1 MCNVHSQVYNTSS
14 SQHGTQG
21 AAPDQT
27 YRISQHQFYWRTTLG
42 IASHM
47 LKISGATRS
56 KKDYQR
62 ANIQP
67 TIIIILMGNNG
78 WKFPGVCPLRSTEG
92 ELISDCRCKR
102 ARRMPPPTLWASVE
116 FVWVC
121 ILLLSTS
128 ASECDVCRLRCVS
141 LCALLVGVTHT
152 ISVIHIVFSRKS
164 LCVAWKSGSVKC
176 WTNIMS
182 DPPLISVRNSSIV
195 PKSDQSEDLGQS
207 RRNPLFPALP
217 PLLLLAHK
225 FVVEKKSWKPF

>member
-1 MCNVHSQVYNTSS
+1 MFSTCSELTPRAPILDGRMAQFMQPWLYIVYNSNGDSRTYSGIQRCCVHNNVHSQVYNTSS

-67 TIIIILMGNNG
+67 TRYYNHNLLPHGQQRLKISRGLPAAFHRRRAYLRLQMQASATHASSYNVGL
-78 WKFPGVCPLRSTEG
+78 WVC
-92 ELISDCRCKR
+92 
-102 ARRMPPPTLWASVE
+102 VE

-121 ILLLSTS
+121 IPLLSTS
-128 ASECDVCRLRCVS
+128 ANECDVCRLRCVS

-152 ISVIHIVFSRKS
+152 I
-164 LCVAWKSGSVKC
+164 
-176 WTNIMS
+176 
-182 DPPLISVRNSSIV
+182 
-195 PKSDQSEDLGQS
+195 
-207 RRNPLFPALP
+207 
-217 PLLLLAHK
+217 
-225 FVVEKKSWKPF
+225 